1 MPEPIDLRSD
11 TVTLPPPEM
20 RKAMYEAELGDDVYR
35 EDPTVNRLER
45 RVAEI
50 LGKEAGLLVTSG
62 TQGNILA
69 LLSHTRRGDE
79 VIAGDESHILHY
91 EVAGAAALAG
101 AQLRAVPNEPD
112 GSLTPAGLQATIRN
126 PRDVHQPPTTV
137 ICLENTHNR
146 RGGTV
151 LDAAYTAG
159 VRDLAHGHGAVLHLD
174 GARLF
179 NAAVALGVPARELAA
194 PADSLSVC
202 ASKGLAAPVGSV
214 LCGRQ
219 DFIDRARKWRK
230 MLGGGMRQAGVLAAG
245 ALYAFEHMVDR
256 LADDHALARTLA
268 EGLAEIPGAGIDLD
282 RVQTNIVILDVAKS
296 GHTVAEVVEALA
308 RQGVLSVPF
317 GTTTLR
323 MVTHYGIERAHVDHA
338 VRITAGVFRE
348 L

>member
-1 MPEPIDLRSD
+1 MPAPIDLRSD

-20 RKAMYEAELGDDVYR
+20 RKAMYEAELADDVYR

-45 RVAEI
+45 RAAEI
-50 LGKEAGLLVTSG
+50 LGKEAALLVTSG
-62 TQGNILA
+62 TQGNIVA

-101 AQLRAVPNEPD
+101 AQLRAVPNAPD
-112 GSLTPAGLQATIRN
+112 GALAQAGLRAAIRD

-146 RGGTV
+146 CGGVT

-159 VRDLAHGHGAVLHLD
+159 VRDLAHGQGAALHLD

-179 NAAVALGVPARELAA
+179 NAAVALGVPASDLAA
-194 PADSLSVC
+194 PADSISVC

-214 LCGRQ
+214 LCGTRE
-219 DFIDRARKWRK
+219 FIDRARKWRK
-230 MLGGGMRQAGVLAAG
+230 MLGGGMRQAGVIAAG
-245 ALYAFEHMVDR
+245 ALYAIEYMVDR
-256 LADDHALARTLA
+256 LADDHALARVLA
-268 EGLAEIPGAGIDLD
+268 EGLAELPGVHIDLD
-282 RVQTNIVILDVAKS
+282 RVQTNIVILDVAAS
-296 GHTVAEVVEALA
+296 GHTVAEVVAALA
-308 RQGVLSVPF
+308 RQGVLCVPF
-317 GTTTLR
+317 GATTLR
-323 MVTHYGIERAHVDHA
+323 MVTHYGIEREHVERA
-338 VRITAGVFRE
+338 LRLTAGAFRE